1 MRLTVITA
9 ATLLVMGTSAIA
21 ETPNLEP
28 GMWEY
33 HNTMSF
39 QSDVPIPDQ
48 EHTNQECVTLEDIE
62 RGDAF
67 LEDVEDCDITRKD
80 MRSDGMD
87 YSMVCRGPDGTE
99 MTMDATMHFH
109 GDSADGTI
117 SGQMDTPMGPMEMT
131 IEMRGQRIGDC

>member
-1 MRLTVITA
+1 MRLTAITA
-9 ATLLVMGTSAIA
+9 AALIVLGTSAMA

-33 HNTMSF
+33 HNKMTF
-39 QSDVPIPDQ
+39 QSDFPIPDQ

-67 LEDVEDCDITRKD
+67 LEDVEECDITRQD
-80 MRSDGMD
+80 IRSDGMD

-109 GDSADGTI
+109 GDSASGTI
-117 SGQMDTPMGPMEMT
+117 TGQMETPMGPMEMT
-131 IEMRGQRIGDC
+131 IEMTGERIGDC